1 MKQFFGF
8 ITLVALLVFGMG
20 LVTHAAETGQIINAG
35 SSGLVQLFTLE
46 LGIVPGSK
54 SAKG

>member
-20 LVTHAAETGQIINAG
+20 LITHATETGKIINAG

-54 SAKG
+54 TAKG